1 MCHQPR
7 CGWPCR
13 PSQWGLSPNPQRA
26 GSHKHPTPLPQP
38 PSSPVPSW
46 FPIFFPDVGTTGPM
60 ISLGTQAALPAPWG
74 CAGALGHWNWW
85 LETLS
90 GTRKIGKNSEFCFLR
105 AELRAWTA
113 GPSAVFGS
121 PVEPR
126 PAPLVSLAK
135 PLASPGWSRPR
146 CPPQRRKCL
155 RERFQNTKRKHLQYL
170 LKSRWKLPALPLARS
185 HRLF

>member
-38 PSSPVPSW
+38 PSSPIPSW

-74 CAGALGHWNWW
+74 CAGAPGHWSWW
-85 LETLS
+85 LEILS

-105 AELRAWTA
+105 SRTSCLDSWAKCCFWVPRGAVPSPTGVPGKAA
-113 GPSAVFGS
+113 GVTRL
-121 PVEPR
+121 E
-126 PAPLVSLAK
+126 PAPLPSAEKKV
-135 PLASPGWSRPR
+135 
-146 CPPQRRKCL
+146 
-155 RERFQNTKRKHLQYL
+155 
-170 LKSRWKLPALPLARS
+170 LARAIS
-185 HRLF
+185 KHQKKTLAIFA